1 MDMIH
6 VKTAIHKKMNK
17 IEITDLTLPELQVYT
32 SLNEAQ
38 LLHYYE
44 PAPGIFIAE
53 SPKVI
58 ERALEFG
65 CEPISLLMEQKDF
78 DTCGKNIIAQC
89 KNIPVYTAKLEVL
102 EQITGYK
109 LARGM
114 LCAMHRPAMPSA
126 EEICK
131 KARRIAVLENV
142 VNPTNVG
149 AIFRSAAA
157 LNMDAVLLTSA
168 CSDPLYRRAIRVS
181 MGTVFQ
187 VPWTYIEN
195 KNVSWP
201 QGGMDLLHEYGFK
214 TVAMALRNDSV
225 RIDEEKLHEEEKLA
239 IILGTEGDSL
249 TACFSM
255 AGMKVELSGSYSGWQ
270 PNVDSPILHA
280 MTLSYKQQFGI
291 EPAVKVIHAGL
302 ECGII
307 GANCP
312 GLDMI
317 SFGPTLRSPH
327 SPDERAYIPSV
338 TKFYDFLVATL
349 EQTPEK

>member
-1 MDMIH
+1 MEKSDRTENTGNI
-6 VKTAIHKKMNK
+6 
-17 IEITDLTLPELQVYT
+17 IEITDLTLAELQVYT

-65 CEPISLLMEQKDF
+65 CEPISILMEQKDL
-78 DTCGKNIIAQC
+78 DACGKNFVKRC
-89 KNIPVYTAKLEVL
+89 KNIPVYTAKLDVL

-114 LCAMHRPAMPSA
+114 LCAMHRPEMP
-126 EEICK
+126 EIHEILK
-131 KARRIAVLENV
+131 NARRIAILENV

-157 LNMDAVLLTSA
+157 LNMDAVLLTSG

-187 VPWTYIEN
+187 VPWTYIET
-195 KNVSWP
+195 KKVTWP

-225 RIDEEKLHEEEKLA
+225 RIDDEKLHEEEKLA
-239 IILGTEGDSL
+239 IILGTEGDGLASE
-249 TACFSM
+249 TM
-255 AGMKVELSGSYSGWQ
+255 ADCDYTVKIPMSHG
-270 PNVDSPILHA
+270 VDSLNVA
-280 MTLSYKQQFGI
+280 AASAVAFWEFG
-291 EPAVKVIHAGL
+291 K
-302 ECGII
+302 
-307 GANCP
+307 
-312 GLDMI
+312 
-317 SFGPTLRSPH
+317 
-327 SPDERAYIPSV
+327 
-338 TKFYDFLVATL
+338 
-349 EQTPEK
+349 